1 MTVQE
6 IYANYQ
12 IDAINDYNSA
22 IKELEKI
29 FNENKEKNV
38 SELRDLLDSEGLR
51 NSFLDKYSSI
61 LPTIVNGDGKIVSI
75 DAELQKY
82 ISNLCSD
89 IRNKPENLIKSL
101 FDQ

>member
-1 MTVQE
+1 MTVQV

-12 IDAINDYNSA
+12 INAINDYNST
-22 IKELEKI
+22 IKKLEKI

-38 SELRDLLDSEGLR
+38 SELRDLLDGEGLR
-51 NSFLDKYSSI
+51 SSFLDEYSNS
-61 LPTIVNGDGKIVSI
+61 LPTIVNGDGKTVSVN
-75 DAELQKY
+75 AELQKY